1 MIAVA
6 ALMFVWLLLRYVK
19 YHFFMP
25 YDTASRYLWY
35 LYYVPQ
41 CFVPPLTLIAALGL
55 TGKSNR
61 AMSKYVY
68 LLLVPAFILV
78 ILILTNDLHQTAF
91 VFGKNFENFEKVYEH
106 GALYY
111 VTMVWIGGVMAAV
124 VVTLFVKCSIS
135 ACRQKAWVPIAV
147 AALCTLAGTLCFMF
161 ATRSYKVPELFIFSY
176 ILIMESCVRIGL
188 VPSNE
193 NYEKFFAASSVSSVI
208 TDENLCPVFR
218 TAAIAE
224 TDMAPYERAKAEG
237 TVLLDDNTRLS
248 CKRIS
253 GGNVFYAENISAIN
267 ELLGKL
273 SVVNETLTEEG
284 DLIAYENELKERK
297 AKTEQKS
304 RLYSKIFDIASESLD
319 EINAYIGSI
328 DESLE
333 NYETNLRAACVYLA
347 YIKRRSN
354 LEIIA
359 SQSESIDLN
368 EIALSVKESLACLS
382 DCGISVSFVGG
393 ASGTCGAR
401 QGILLYEFFQECI
414 RRAMPTLSGVIVKL
428 SSSKGGI
435 SLRAVTTDC
444 ADSAKDFSDGEIE
457 RLGGK
462 ITIVAEDECLYQT
475 LKFGQGGA
483 EK

>member
-91 VFGKNFENFEKVYEH
+91 VFGKNFENFEEVYDH

-135 ACRQKAWVPIAV
+135 ACRQKVWVPIAV

-176 ILIMESCVRIGL
+176 ILIITANVPTGKDFVMWSFEGFAPDGL
-188 VPSNE
+188 TLTNPELTFTMPANAVTATAVFE
-193 NYEKFFAASSVSSVI
+193 DINYEVKVI
-208 TDENLCPVFR
+208 CRNTETK
-218 TAAIAE
+218 TAHYGEEVTI
-224 TDMAPYERAKAEG
+224 T
-237 TVLLDDNTRLS
+237 
-248 CKRIS
+248 
-253 GGNVFYAENISAIN
+253 AENIEGKIFVCWEFTNLDTEGLDLTRAELSFTMPANNVTAKAIYEELITLTFEGTTAQSEELQYKDNDSKSFRLPLGSGQDLCTYTIELSNSAFTFKVYGSDGVEIEPYDN
-267 ELLGKL
+267 GDGFMCIDIEREDNYTIR
-273 SVVNETLTEEG
+273 VVNTGSAANCTLTV
-284 DLIAYENELKERK
+284 
-297 AKTEQKS
+297 T
-304 RLYSKIFDIASESLD
+304 KI
-319 EINAYIGSI
+319 
-328 DESLE
+328 
-333 NYETNLRAACVYLA
+333 
-347 YIKRRSN
+347 
-354 LEIIA
+354 
-359 SQSESIDLN
+359 
-368 EIALSVKESLACLS
+368 
-382 DCGISVSFVGG
+382 
-393 ASGTCGAR
+393 
-401 QGILLYEFFQECI
+401 
-414 RRAMPTLSGVIVKL
+414 
-428 SSSKGGI
+428 
-435 SLRAVTTDC
+435 
-444 ADSAKDFSDGEIE
+444 
-457 RLGGK
+457 
-462 ITIVAEDECLYQT
+462 
-475 LKFGQGGA
+475 
-483 EK
+483 

>member
-1 MIAVA
+1 MRTRTIKKSIIPYIVCAGLFALAGVLQYIDNDLPLFWDKACALIANLIFFLLIFVWGYSVKSRIVQDSTRRLLIAVA

-68 LLLVPAFILV
+68 LLLVPAFIFV
-78 ILILTNDLHQTAF
+78 ILILTNDLHQKAF
-91 VFGKNFENFEKVYEH
+91 EFGENFRNFESAYEH

-111 VTMVWIGGVMAAV
+111 ATMVWICGVMTAV

-135 ACRQKAWVPIAV
+135 ACRQKIWIPIAV
-147 AALCTLAGTLCFMF
+147 AALCTVAGTLCFLF

-193 NYEKFFAASSVSSVI
+193 NYEKFFASSAVSSVI
-208 TDENLCPVFR
+208 TDENLRPVFR
-218 TAAIAE
+218 TAALAE
-224 TDMAPYERAKAEG
+224 TDIAPYERAKAEG

-253 GGNVFYAENISAIN
+253 GGNVFYAENLSAIN

-284 DLIAYENELKERK
+284 DLIAYENELKERAGRDK
-297 AKTEQKS
+297 RIYRAHGRKLR
-304 RLYSKIFDIASESLD
+304 RLRKEPARSL
-319 EINAYIGSI
+319 
-328 DESLE
+328 
-333 NYETNLRAACVYLA
+333 RV
-347 YIKRRSN
+347 
-354 LEIIA
+354 
-359 SQSESIDLN
+359 
-368 EIALSVKESLACLS
+368 
-382 DCGISVSFVGG
+382 
-393 ASGTCGAR
+393 
-401 QGILLYEFFQECI
+401 
-414 RRAMPTLSGVIVKL
+414 SGVHQKAEQ
-428 SSSKGGI
+428 SRNHSK
-435 SLRAVTTDC
+435 S
-444 ADSAKDFSDGEIE
+444 E
-457 RLGGK
+457 RK
-462 ITIVAEDECLYQT
+462 R
-475 LKFGQGGA
+475 
-483 EK
+483 